1 MAGIDFIKFA
11 VHGEPAKALMADPR
25 INPIRKIDSNGEVL
39 SMPTAKVA
47 GLKSIWFNNHSP
59 ETVNKAIISL
69 CLPEFYQ
76 GNNYINLDYKTQQR
90 ALKRLINEFG
100 IPSDAPIIS
109 FEFGFNLKPP
119 FSTTE
124 FLNHVA
130 YHNGLIFGLQKG
142 KDMNLVTFEHE
153 RYHIKLYNKAA
164 QHHLPYPL
172 LRYEIRINKM
182 VHLKALGIR
191 TLSDISNGV
200 KIKGLQ
206 QMLYKAATEM
216 VILDY
221 RLWSETLTPK
231 ESILRNQFCRRDTWE
246 TDKPDRDKIRRTKQ
260 RLHQLSSKYYPTT
273 IGQQFAECVATANHQ
288 FWQS

>member
-25 INPIRKIDSNGEVL
+25 INPKRLIDSNGEVL

-47 GLKSIWFNNHSP
+47 GLKSIWFNNHST

-76 GNNYINLDYKTQQR
+76 GKNYVNLNHKAQQR
-90 ALKRLINEFG
+90 ALKQLISEFG
-100 IPSDAPIIS
+100 IPSDAPLMS
-109 FEFGFNLKPP
+109 FEFGFNLNPP
-119 FSTTE
+119 FCITQ

-130 YHNGLIFGLQKG
+130 YHNGQRFYPE
-142 KDMNLVTFEHE
+142 MNKSKHLVRCEHE
-153 RYHIKLYNKAA
+153 RYFLKLYDKAM
-164 QHHLPYPL
+164 QHNLPYPL
-172 LRYEIRINKM
+172 LRIEMQIKRM
-182 VHLKALGIR
+182 QHVKALGIK
-191 TLSDISNGV
+191 TISDVSDGV

-206 QMLYKAATEM
+206 QMLHKAATEM

-231 ESILRNQFCRRDTWE
+231 ESKLRNQFCRRDTWL

-273 IGQQFAECVATANHQ
+273 IGQQFAECVAAANHQ
-288 FWQS
+288 FWLP

>member
-25 INPIRKIDSNGEVL
+25 INPKRLIDSNGEVL

-59 ETVNKAIISL
+59 ETVTKAIISL
-69 CLPEFYQ
+69 CLPEYCQ

-130 YHNGLIFGLQKG
+130 YHNGQRFYPE
-142 KDMNLVTFEHE
+142 MNKNKHLARCEHE
-153 RYHIKLYNKAA
+153 RYFLKLYDKAM
-164 QHHLPYPL
+164 QHNLPYPL
-172 LRYEIRINKM
+172 LRIEMQIKRM
-182 VHLKALGIR
+182 EHLKALGIK
-191 TLSDISNGV
+191 TLSDVSNGV

-221 RLWSETLTPK
+221 RLWSEALTPK
-231 ESILRNQFCRRDTWE
+231 ESILRNQFCRRETWE
-246 TDKPDRDKIRRTKQ
+246 TIADDRDKIRRTKQ
-260 RLHQLSSKYYPTT
+260 RLHLLSNKYYPTT
-273 IGQQFAECVATANHQ
+273 IGQQFVECVAAANHQ
-288 FWQS
+288 FWLS